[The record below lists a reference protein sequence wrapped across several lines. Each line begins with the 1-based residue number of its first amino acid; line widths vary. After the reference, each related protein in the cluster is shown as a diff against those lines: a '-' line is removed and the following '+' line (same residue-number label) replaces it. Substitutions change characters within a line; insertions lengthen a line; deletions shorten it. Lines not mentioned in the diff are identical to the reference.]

1 MKFDDLDMI
10 MRTYE
15 ESLDQYIE
23 QDKIIIARLDG
34 RSFTKLTKETCD
46 FKKPFDEGFRD
57 LMVGTVMHLMKNCG
71 FSIVRGYTESDEIS
85 LLLAPDSTQFN
96 RKVRKLN
103 SILAGEASAFFSLQ
117 IGIPACFD
125 CRIIPL
131 PDQERVDDYFSWR
144 QEDANRNALNS
155 WCYWT
160 LRDYG
165 YDAAEAQEMIKGKSI
180 EEKKGLLEQY
190 GLTYDL
196 LPEWQRKGVNI
207 QWHTVEKEGWNP
219 MTQAKTVTTRKE
231 LRHDLQWPSDFPRDA
246 YKFDED

>member
-1 MKFDDLDMI
+1 MRFDDLDKI
-10 MRTYE
+10 MRTHE
-15 ESLDQYIE
+15 KSLDQYIE
-23 QDKIIIARLDG
+23 PDKIIIARLDG
-34 RSFTKLTKETCD
+34 RSFTKLTKEKCD
-46 FKKPFDEGFRD
+46 FKKPFDENFRD
-57 LMVGTVMHLMKNCG
+57 LMVATVMHLMKDCG
-71 FSIVRGYTESDEIS
+71 FNIERGFTESDEIS
-85 LLLAPDSTQFN
+85 LLLAPDSMQFN

-103 SILAGEASAFFSLQ
+103 SILAGEASAYFSLQ
-117 IGIPACFD
+117 LGIPACFD

-131 PDQERVDDYFSWR
+131 PDQKRVDDYFSWR

-160 LRDYG
+160 LRDKG
-165 YDAAEAQEMIKGKSI
+165 YNAADAQEMIKGKSI

-190 GLTYDL
+190 GITYDL

-231 LRHDLQWPSDFPRDA
+231 LRHDLQWPCDFPRDA
-246 YKFDED
+246 YKFDVD

>member
-1 MKFDDLDMI
+1 MRFDDLDKI

-23 QDKIIIARLDG
+23 PDKFIIARLDG

-46 FKKPFDEGFRD
+46 FKKPFDVNFRD
-57 LMVGTVMHLMKNCG
+57 LMVDTVMHLMKECG
-71 FSIVRGYTESDEIS
+71 FNIMKGFTESDEIS
-85 LLLAPDSTQFN
+85 LLFATDSIQFN

-103 SILAGEASAFFSLQ
+103 SILAGEASAYFSLQ
-117 IGIPACFD
+117 LGLPACFD

-160 LRDYG
+160 LREHG
-165 YDAAEAQEMIKGKSI
+165 YNATDAQEHIKGKSI
-180 EEKKGLLEQY
+180 EEKKSLLVDY
-190 GLTYDL
+190 GIIYDE

-207 QWHTVEKEGWNP
+207 EWYMVEKEGWNP
-219 MTQAKTVTTRKE
+219 ITQTKTVTARKE
-231 LRHDLQWPSDFPRDA
+231 LRHNLRFPDDFPRDG
-246 YKFDED
+246 YKFDVD

>member
-1 MKFDDLDMI
+1 MRFDDLDKI

-23 QDKIIIARLDG
+23 PNKYIIARLDG
-34 RSFTKLTKETCD
+34 RSFTKLTKETCE
-46 FKKPFDEGFRD
+46 FKKPFDERFRD

-71 FSIVRGYTESDEIS
+71 FNIVKGFTESDEIS
-85 LLLAPDSTQFN
+85 LLFAPDSTQFN

-103 SILAGEASAFFSLQ
+103 SILAGEASAYFSLEL
-117 IGIPACFD
+117 GLPACFD

-160 LRDYG
+160 LREHG
-165 YDAAEAQEMIKGKSI
+165 YNATDAQESIKGKSI
-180 EEKKGLLEQY
+180 QEKKTLLCNY
-190 GLTYDL
+190 NVIYDK
-196 LPEWQRKGVNI
+196 LPEWQRKGVHVE
-207 QWHTVEKEGWNP
+207 WYTVEKEGWNP
-219 MTQAKTVTTRKE
+219 ITNSTVKTTRKE
-231 LRHDLQWPSDFPRDA
+231 LKHNLELPEKRCI
-246 YKFDED
+246 

>member
-1 MKFDDLDMI
+1 MRFDDLDKI

-23 QDKIIIARLDG
+23 PNKFIIARLDG
-34 RSFTKLTKETCD
+34 RSFTKLTKETCE
-46 FKKPFDEGFRD
+46 FKKPFDERFRD

-71 FSIVRGYTESDEIS
+71 FNIVKGFTESDEIS
-85 LLLAPDSTQFN
+85 LLFAPDSTQFN

-103 SILAGEASAFFSLQ
+103 SILAGEASAYFSLEL
-117 IGIPACFD
+117 GLPTCFD

-160 LRDYG
+160 LREHG
-165 YDAAEAQEMIKGKSI
+165 YNATDAQESIKGKSI
-180 EEKKGLLEQY
+180 QEKKTLLY
-190 GLTYDL
+190 NYNVIYDK
-196 LPEWQRKGVNI
+196 LPEWQRKGVHVE
-207 QWHTVEKEGWNP
+207 WYTVEKEGWNP
-219 MTQAKTVTTRKE
+219 ITNSTVKTTRKE
-231 LRHDLQWPSDFPRDA
+231 LKHNLELPEKRGI
-246 YKFDED
+246 

>member
-1 MKFDDLDMI
+1 MRFDDLDKI

-23 QDKIIIARLDG
+23 PDKLIIARLDG
-34 RSFTKLTKETCD
+34 RSFTKLTKETCE
-46 FKKPFDEGFRD
+46 FKKPFDESFRD

-71 FSIVRGYTESDEIS
+71 FNIVKGFTESDEIS
-85 LLLAPDSTQFN
+85 LLFAPDSTQFN

-103 SILAGEASAFFSLQ
+103 SILAGEASAYFSLEL
-117 IGIPACFD
+117 GLPACFD

-160 LRDYG
+160 LREDG
-165 YDAAEAQEMIKGKSI
+165 YNAADAQSLIKGKSI
-180 EEKKGLLEQY
+180 EAKKALLKKY
-190 GLTYDL
+190 NIDYDT
-196 LPEWQRKGVNI
+196 LPYWQRKGINI
-207 QWHTVEKEGWNP
+207 TWKDVEKEGWNP
-219 MTQAKTVTTRKE
+219 ILNTPVTTRRKE
-231 LRHDLQWPSDFPRDA
+231 LKAD
-246 YKFDED
+246 Y